1 MNRLQ
6 FLFGEA
12 WASLTRHK
20 GMTFATITTSAVALF
35 LVGGLGY
42 AYWRIDGYARSLP
55 SRFEMRVFLR
65 DGSSF
70 EQIRETATAIRAI
83 EGVDSAVHIPKET
96 AWQRFKGDL
105 REAMPEDLGNPLP
118 DAFKVTLK
126 DLERSGSVAAAI
138 QRLPAVAPK
147 GVNYLSEEH
156 ELISD
161 ILRLLGWLGLGLFG
175 TLVPTA
181 GILIYIAIRLALHAR
196 RREIRIMSLVGA
208 TRGTILIPFL
218 IEGTVQGAIGGALA
232 TPALYAV
239 YRLFVSAVERLTEAA
254 DPSPFPLWPTLAL
267 LLVTGGAFGFVCSLV
282 AARRPLKEA

>member
-6 FLFGEA
+6 FLIGEA

-35 LVGGLGY
+35 LVGGLAY
-42 AYWRIDGYARSLP
+42 AYWRIDAYARSLP

-65 DGSSF
+65 DGTTYD
-70 EQIRETATAIRAI
+70 QVRETATAIRAI
-83 EGVDSAVHIPKET
+83 EGVDTVVHIPKDA
-96 AWQRFKGDL
+96 AWQRFKRDL

-118 DAFKVTLK
+118 DAFKVILK
-126 DLERSGSVAAAI
+126 DLEESRSVAASI
-138 QRLPAVAPK
+138 KRLPAVAPN

-156 ELISD
+156 ELISH

-208 TRGTILIPFL
+208 TQSTILIPFL

-232 TPALYAV
+232 TPALYTV
-239 YRLFVSAVERLTEAA
+239 YRLFAATVEGLMATV

-267 LLVTGGAFGFVCSLV
+267 LVVTGGAFGFVCSLV
-282 AARRPLKEA
+282 AARRPLREA